1 MKIIKTISWKSLRI
15 FQVCRVS
22 PSVAGSEGSW
32 STRSVMEGGRRQ
44 HSCGVWAQLCEDA
57 RTDETTGP
65 RPHLLRQDTSQASPV
80 TTQIDFPCMEPTFHY
95 AMSDSDRLEM
105 PLTWA
110 GSLWQC
116 CELGVKYSAQ
126 NNNKIISSR
135 SRLGQSGT
143 VGGTEDGEEDHKKI
157 LVTAVF

>member
-1 MKIIKTISWKSLRI
+1 
-15 FQVCRVS
+15 
-22 PSVAGSEGSW
+22 
-32 STRSVMEGGRRQ
+32 
-44 HSCGVWAQLCEDA
+44 
-57 RTDETTGP
+57 
-65 RPHLLRQDTSQASPV
+65 
-80 TTQIDFPCMEPTFHY
+80 
-95 AMSDSDRLEM
+95 MSDSDRLEM
-105 PLTWA
+105 PLTSA
-110 GSLWQC
+110 GSLWHIREQC